1 MQKSSGKRRKPTPEK
16 QKNILKNYCE
26 WNKICKPA
34 DLKIIDSSWPGLRQ
48 PGLDSGRQQLANYAS
63 QKVAEQDQTRDT
75 GQPFSTNRS
84 PTGFDQWRQPSV
96 AGGSG
101 DEIKR
106 MGAAQKNPRGELGVP
121 RAPRWPGV
129 QQPKPLEQRSLLDN
143 SIDDEEEEEE
153 EEDEGGDRPEDEE
166 ETVPG
171 LAEGDIALPDVSVP
185 YRDTK
190 IDSGILNKKL

>member
-1 MQKSSGKRRKPTPEK
+1 
-16 QKNILKNYCE
+16 
-26 WNKICKPA
+26 
-34 DLKIIDSSWPGLRQ
+34 
-48 PGLDSGRQQLANYAS
+48 
-63 QKVAEQDQTRDT
+63 
-75 GQPFSTNRS
+75 
-84 PTGFDQWRQPSV
+84 
-96 AGGSG
+96 
-101 DEIKR
+101 
-106 MGAAQKNPRGELGVP
+106 MGAAQKNLRGELGVP

-143 SIDDEEEEEE
+143 SIDDEEEEE

-190 IDSGILNKKL
+190 IDPGILNKKLKKMG